1 MQFGYLFIFL
11 EKIKLQD
18 IYKPPKQLNSDVIK
32 QFYILADAIVG
43 NFSYKESID
52 FFKECLIYTALERA
66 NFINIT
72 AAKLLGVSR
81 RILEYNKSIND
92 KLF

>member
-43 NFSYKESID
+43 NFSYKESAVP
-52 FFKECLIYTALERA
+52 T
-66 NFINIT
+66 
-72 AAKLLGVSR
+72 
-81 RILEYNKSIND
+81 
-92 KLF
+92 